1 MSPREPQPAKRLIVN
16 ADDFGSSMAV
26 NAGVARACRGGVVT
40 STSLMA
46 GGAAFDD
53 AVARLDELPQLG
65 VGVHLTLAVG
75 QAVLPPDAAPT
86 LVSPEGALPRTPAAF
101 ARRFLSGGISLA
113 DVRAELAAQMEKVL
127 AAGVRVTHLDGHQ
140 HLHNFPGVAAVVVE
154 LAGRFGVPAAR
165 LCRCRLWP
173 PGRRWLARQLA
184 LRLCAEAFGR
194 LARRAGLK
202 LPDGLEGQEW
212 GGALTAERVVAMVE
226 GLGPGTWELLCHPAG
241 PAAAPHEAAA
251 PGDAAGFDRGGDLA
265 AVTAPAVR
273 AALEEAGVRLINYA
287 AL

>member
-1 MSPREPQPAKRLIVN
+1 MSPREAQLSKRLIVN
-16 ADDFGSSMAV
+16 ADDFGASVAV
-26 NAGVARACRGGVVT
+26 NAGVERACREGVVT
-40 STSLMA
+40 SASLMA

-75 QAVLPPDAAPT
+75 RAVLAPEAAPT
-86 LVSPEGALPRTPAAF
+86 LVGPEGALPRSPAAF

-113 DVRAELAAQMEKVL
+113 DVRAELDAQIAKVF

-140 HLHNFPGVAAVVVE
+140 HLHNFPGVAPVVIE
-154 LAGRFGVPAAR
+154 LADRFGVRAVR
-165 LCRCRLWP
+165 FCRCRLWP

-194 LARRAGLK
+194 MARRAGIK
-202 LPDGLEGQEW
+202 MTDGLEGQEW
-212 GGALTAERVVAMVE
+212 GGTLTAEKVVAIIRR
-226 GLGPGTWELLCHPAG
+226 LGPGTREMLCHPA
-241 PAAAPHEAAA
+241 AANEPHA
-251 PGDAAGFDRGGDLA
+251 DGFDRSAELA

-273 AALEEAGVRLINYA
+273 AAVEEAGVRLVNYG

>member
-1 MSPREPQPAKRLIVN
+1 MSPREAQPAKRLIVN
-16 ADDFGSSMAV
+16 ADDFGSSVAV
-26 NAGVARACRGGVVT
+26 NVGVARACREGVVT

-46 GGAAFDD
+46 GGEAFDD
-53 AVARLDELPQLG
+53 AVGRLDELPELG
-65 VGVHLTLAVG
+65 VGVHLALAVG
-75 QAVLPPDAAPT
+75 RAVLPPDAAPT
-86 LVSPEGALPRTPAAF
+86 LVGPEGSLPRNPAAF
-101 ARRFLSGGISLA
+101 ARRFLSGGVSLA
-113 DVRAELAAQMEKVL
+113 DVRAELTAQLEKVL

-202 LPDGLEGQEW
+202 LPDGLEGQECA
-212 GGALTAERVVAMVE
+212 GALTAARVAAIAER
-226 GLGPGTWELLCHPAG
+226 LGPGTWELLCHPAATAEG
-241 PAAAPHEAAA
+241 DPACPT
-251 PGDAAGFDRGGDLA
+251 DAAGFDRAGDLA